1 MQKSVDHI
9 APEGHPVWI
18 LMEEH
23 SALLGLAEKLAE
35 IGSGV
40 ENNPVKSNLHENTP
54 AIEHILAQ
62 FKAAPKH
69 YLREENVLF
78 PYVEKHGITGPTKMM
93 WMEHDQIR
101 ELEKKI
107 FDLWADKDAVNLND
121 FASSLQTLACS
132 LADLLSTHFS
142 KENGILFPASIQH
155 LSDEEFAETLKQFD
169 DIGYCP
175 FSPVKDQHR
184 KPDSGS
190 TAEMS
195 GGLIEFPTGNLYL
208 EQMEAILNTLPVEIT
223 FIDAEDTVKYFSHPK
238 DMIFTRTK
246 AIIGRKVQ
254 MCHPE
259 RSVHLVNQ
267 IVEEFKAGTREVA
280 EFRIKM
286 GPKYVYIRYFPVHNK
301 EGKYL
306 GCMEVTQDIA
316 EIQKLEGE
324 LRLLED

>member
-1 MQKSVDHI
+1 MQKVADHI
-9 APEGHPVWI
+9 APDGHPVWI

-23 SALLGLAEKLAE
+23 AALLGLAEKLAE
-35 IGSGV
+35 IGSDI

-54 AIEHILAQ
+54 AIEQILAQ
-62 FKAAPKH
+62 FKASPKH
-69 YLREENVLF
+69 YMREENVLF
-78 PYVEKHGITGPTKMM
+78 PYIEKHGITGPTKMM

-101 ELEKKI
+101 ELEKKLY
-107 FDLWADKDAVNLND
+107 DLWKHRNTGKLND
-121 FASSLQTLACS
+121 FASSLQTLAYS
-132 LADLLSTHFS
+132 LSDLLSTHFS

-175 FSPVKDQHR
+175 FSPVQNQHR

-190 TAEMS
+190 SAEQS
-195 GGLIEFPTGNLYL
+195 GGLIEFETGSVTL
-208 EQMEAILNTLPVEIT
+208 EQMEAMLNTLPVEIT
-223 FIDAEDTVKYFSHPK
+223 FIDAENTVKYFSHPK

-254 MCHPE
+254 LCHPE
-259 RSVHLVNQ
+259 KSVHLVNQ
-267 IVEEFKAGTREVA
+267 IVEEFKAGTREAA

-286 GPKYVYIRYFPVHNK
+286 GDKYVYIRYFPVRNK
-301 EGKYL
+301 DGKYL

-316 EIQKLEGE
+316 EIQKIEGE
-324 LRLLED
+324 RRLLDE